1 MHNHSLSIPFMS
13 GRQRSKS
20 EFKEAV
26 LKRFVILFGGDKH
39 MIDIYE
45 NAWANLK
52 KDK

>member
-1 MHNHSLSIPFMS
+1 MHNHSLSIPLTS

-26 LKRFVILFGGDKH
+26 LKRFVILFGGDEQI
-39 MIDIYE
+39 IDRYE
-45 NAWANLK
+45 NAWANIK